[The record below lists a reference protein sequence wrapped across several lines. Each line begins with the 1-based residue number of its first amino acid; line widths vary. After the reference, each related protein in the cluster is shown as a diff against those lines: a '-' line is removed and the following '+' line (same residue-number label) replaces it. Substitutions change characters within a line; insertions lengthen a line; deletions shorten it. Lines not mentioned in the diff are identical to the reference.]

1 MLWGN
6 LEGRGVWWRLATC
19 ICMAESHFFRTVPP
33 EAITTLLISYT
44 PTQNKKFNLKKR
56 FRFKER
62 TDITV
67 YTNYTDIIWD
77 FGNQENTMPWLGCG
91 RSQWLATSLK
101 KKKNKQTNFQE
112 SIIKLLHY
120 KLLLKETRS

>member
-1 MLWGN
+1 
-6 LEGRGVWWRLATC
+6 
-19 ICMAESHFFRTVPP
+19 MAESHFFRTVPP

-67 YTNYTDIIWD
+67 YTNYTDII
-77 FGNQENTMPWLGCG
+77 
-91 RSQWLATSLK
+91 
-101 KKKNKQTNFQE
+101 
-112 SIIKLLHY
+112 
-120 KLLLKETRS
+120 